1 MLAIIVPY
9 YKKKFFSETLKSI
22 EAQTDK
28 RFNVYIGN
36 DASPED
42 SEDLIH
48 QILKNT
54 HYKYFTYKENLGGKN
69 LALQWERVI
78 DEAKDEEWI
87 MILGD
92 DDILENNVVE
102 MFYKNLGK
110 IQENKISLVKFSQYI
125 IDENGSQTRN
135 PTHMENIVSSK
146 DFLVKKISSQFPNS
160 LSENIF
166 SKEIY
171 QKYRFKK
178 FPLAWHSDDLAIL
191 EFSDLKDFL
200 FIHDAKV
207 GVRISSESISGMDNS
222 TRDKQLATYLFCEHI
237 IKNYYTIFPENFI
250 ELLLKKYREIIWRNG
265 FDININFTK
274 IYINQR
280 NFFRALYA
288 IKIKHDLQKRI
299 KKLKKI

>member
-1 MLAIIVPY
+1 MLAVIVPY
-9 YKKKFFSETLKSI
+9 YKKSFFSETLKSI

-42 SEDLIH
+42 PEDLIN

-54 HYKYFTYKENLGGKN
+54 SYTYFPYKENLGGKN

-78 DEAKDEEWI
+78 GEAKNEEWI

-102 MFYKNLGK
+102 MFYKNLET
-110 IQENKISLVKFSQYI
+110 IQDNKISLVKFSQYI
-125 IDENGSQTRN
+125 IDENGSQTRK
-135 PTHMENIVSSK
+135 PTHMEDIVSSK
-146 DFLVKKISSQFPNS
+146 DFLIKKISSQFPNS

-171 QKYRFKK
+171 LKYRFKK

-207 GVRISSESISGMDNS
+207 GVRISSESISGMDNT

-237 IKNYYTIFPENFI
+237 IKNYGKIFPEDFI

-265 FDININFTK
+265 FDINIDFSK
-274 IYINQR
+274 IILAKEI
-280 NFFRALYA
+280 FSG
-288 IKIKHDLQKRI
+288 HSMP
-299 KKLKKI
+299 LK